1 MSRKFLWIIAIFMG
15 FAMIA
20 LIMVQ
25 TYWIN
30 NAYRLKEKQFRQAV
44 DRALYHVVNEIQERE
59 TIWNIMDEADVFDST
74 WQEEMAYWEHFNLDV
89 NTRMGQ
95 DGQLDHSMYF
105 SQRTKPG
112 HQQHELTIVA
122 GDSIYRIEQDSELSF
137 VDTSLEG
144 EIRFYQPQIREKIE
158 KKMAENRIFIDRIME
173 RMISP
178 PGIPIE
184 QRVDPEYLDQVIRRQ
199 FLNNGIDLEYEFAIL
214 RGNKDLAYRSSGY
227 YYNGQMDHFVKALFP
242 NDFFSG
248 TGYLSLYF
256 PRKASF
262 LLRSLGFMGI
272 SSIILTVVIILSF
285 FVTIFIIFRQKRLS
299 EIKNDFVSNMT
310 HELKTP
316 ISTISLASQMLSDET
331 IPTESKNYGNISR
344 IIRDESKRL
353 GYQVE
358 KVLQMAIFDQ
368 GRIKLKKK
376 KTDINELI
384 HNVIT
389 NFALQIEDNQGTV
402 SEDYAAEHAVINVD
416 GVHFTNMIS
425 NLVDNAIKYSGEAPS
440 ISVST
445 MNHNGKLII
454 RVEDKGI
461 GIKKEDQRRIFEKFY
476 RVPTGNI
483 HNVKGFGLGLSYVK
497 KIAEEHQGS
506 VNLKSE
512 PGRGTVF
519 EISLPLNSKKNGHEH

>member
-20 LIMVQ
+20 LIIVQ

-30 NAYRLKEKQFRQAV
+30 NAYRIKEKQFHQAV

-74 WQEEMAYWEHFNLDV
+74 WQEEMAYWEHFNIDM
-89 NTRMGQ
+89 NTRIGP
-95 DGQLDHSMYF
+95 DGKLDHSMYF
-105 SQRTKPG
+105 SQHSNPG
-112 HQQHELTIVA
+112 RQQHELTIVA
-122 GDSIYRIEQDSELSF
+122 GDSILRIEHDPRF
-137 VDTSLEG
+137 MFADTTHEG
-144 EIRFYQPQIREKIE
+144 EIQLDKPQIRKKIE
-158 KKMAENRIFIDRIME
+158 EKMAEDRAFLDRIME

-178 PGIPIE
+178 TGLPIE

-199 FLNNGIDLEYEFAIL
+199 FLNNGIDLDYEFAVL
-214 RGNKDLAYRSSGY
+214 RGNKDLAYKSSGY
-227 YYNGQMDHFVKALFP
+227 YYDGETEQYIKALFP

-248 TGYLSLYF
+248 TGYLALYF

-285 FVTIFIIFRQKRLS
+285 SVTMYIIFRQKRLS

-344 IIRDESKRL
+344 IIKDESKRL

-389 NFALQIEDNQGTV
+389 NFTLQIENNNGTV
-402 SEDYAAEHAVINVD
+402 QEDYAADHAVISVD
-416 GVHFTNMIS
+416 NVHFTNMIS
-425 NLVDNAIKYSGEAPS
+425 NLVDNAIKYSEDAPS
-440 ISVST
+440 IGVST
-445 MNHNGKLII
+445 SNRNGKLII
-454 RVEDKGI
+454 RVKDNGI

-512 PGRGTVF
+512 PGRGTEF
-519 EISLPLNSKKNGHEH
+519 EISLPLNTK